1 MKMYPRN
8 KVPLNQVKRFIIVFF
23 VIATLGYLL
32 PFTSSVFLL
41 LTPLALCLSAY
52 LLMVYHV
59 FKKGDVLVFVS
70 IVVLGF
76 VIEAIG
82 VSTGVVFGRYQ
93 YGETMGLKVFD
104 TPLLIGVNWLFLSYS
119 GLSIASKIPFIKRL
133 DVVVAPL
140 IMLIYDVVLE
150 TVAPKTDMWTWDNQT
165 IPMQN
170 YLVWFLVG
178 FCFVGLL
185 KYARINTKNK
195 VAPLLYICQLC
206 FFVVLAVYFNW
217 LK

>member
-185 KYARINTKNK
+185 KFARINTKNK

>member
-185 KYARINTKNK
+185 KYARINTKNQ